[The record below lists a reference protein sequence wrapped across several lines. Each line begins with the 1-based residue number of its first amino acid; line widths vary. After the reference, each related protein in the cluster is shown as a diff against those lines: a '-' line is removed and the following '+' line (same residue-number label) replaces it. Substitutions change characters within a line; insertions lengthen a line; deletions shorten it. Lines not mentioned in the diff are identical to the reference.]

1 MNYIK
6 LATAKRIVLF
16 IYLFVIQFWKNA
28 SLQTK
33 VCEKNLGG
41 IKTNAE
47 TSKVNGPSV
56 MNGPQKNITLPD
68 EQ

>member
-33 VCEKNLGG
+33 VCEKSLGG
-41 IKTNAE
+41 
-47 TSKVNGPSV
+47 
-56 MNGPQKNITLPD
+56 
-68 EQ
+68 